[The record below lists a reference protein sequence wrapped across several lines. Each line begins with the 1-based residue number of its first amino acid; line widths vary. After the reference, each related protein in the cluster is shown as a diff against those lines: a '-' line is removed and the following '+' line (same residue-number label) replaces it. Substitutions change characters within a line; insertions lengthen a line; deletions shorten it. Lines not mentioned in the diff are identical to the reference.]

1 MLLRPPRT
9 TRPYTL
15 FPYTTLFRSAAP
27 AYQVAVSDGEATSD
41 PAQATI
47 AFTPPNDSPG
57 ALDDAVTTDED
68 TAVLA
73 NVLADNGSG
82 IDSDPE
88 GDTLAV
94 SAVNGVAADVG
105 SQVALT
111 SGALLALT
119 ADGSFRSAEPTP
131 ELQSLM

>member
-47 AFTPPNDSPG
+47 AFTPLNDSPG

-73 NVLADNGSG
+73 NVLADNA
-82 IDSDPE
+82 DPGQLWLNPLE
-88 GDTLAV
+88 WYEER
-94 SAVNGVAADVG
+94 GVGVHEIGRAHV
-105 SQVALT
+105 
-111 SGALLALT
+111 
-119 ADGSFRSAEPTP
+119 
-131 ELQSLM
+131 